1 MRRKTKIRFLTYRQI
16 SKVAFF
22 ASWIKAVNVA
32 KLSYGFCDKDDKLI
46 ALVGVWDDPQAHG
59 EIVRW
64 FDGRY
69 YSRTYRDRVAK
80 PYTMTLAKLK
90 FLKNRLACTY

>member
-16 SKVAFF
+16 SKATHF
-22 ASWIKAVNVA
+22 ASWMKEVNAA
-32 KLSYGFCDKDDKLI
+32 KLTFGFHDKDDKLI
-46 ALVGVWDDPQAHG
+46 AHIDVWDDPQAHG

-90 FLKNRLACTY
+90 FLKNRLA